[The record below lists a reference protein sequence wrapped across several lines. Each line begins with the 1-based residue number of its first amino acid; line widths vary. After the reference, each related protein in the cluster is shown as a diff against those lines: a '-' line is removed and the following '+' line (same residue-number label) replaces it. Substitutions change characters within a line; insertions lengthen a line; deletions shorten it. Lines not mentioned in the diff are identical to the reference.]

1 VITVAIQQ
9 SILQG
14 QGIGTQIGGVSSAQT
29 QYVQQQVAYQAEQ
42 RQQTN
47 GGGGGGGGGGFG
59 STTPT
64 TTPFDLE
71 PLAWLLLG
79 LM

>member
-1 VITVAIQQ
+1 MAINQTV
-9 SILQG
+9 LQG
-14 QGIGTQIGGVSSAQT
+14 QGVGHQIGGVSAADYQR
-29 QYVQQQVAYQAEQ
+29 VQESIE

-59 STTPT
+59 NGNGYKPDTQNWES
-64 TTPFDLE
+64 F
-71 PLAWLLLG
+71 AWLILG